1 MLDEFAFFSYIG
13 CIIISIVFLFIS
25 LNKSYSR
32 KGLRRKILSK
42 WIDINLEE
50 NRAIA
55 VQALRNILMVNTGF
69 ISALLVLAGLLI
81 GLFQIAFT
89 NTGQFFWGLIPGF
102 TIGVAQLV
110 LIIFTIAFSLFNFI
124 NSNRMIGNL
133 TLMITSN
140 PQEDEEDERGINFVK
155 LTFRNAQRSWMLGIR
170 GLFYVVTVLTWII
183 SPIILIVGTYLITV
197 YIILVQDLA
206 IFDRNFKKEE
216 KQE

>member
-1 MLDEFAFFSYIG
+1 
-13 CIIISIVFLFIS
+13 
-25 LNKSYSR
+25 
-32 KGLRRKILSK
+32 
-42 WIDINLEE
+42 
-50 NRAIA
+50 
-55 VQALRNILMVNTGF
+55 MVNTGF

-102 TIGVAQLV
+102 TVGVAQLV

-140 PQEDEEDERGINFVK
+140 PQDDEREINFVK
-155 LTFRNAQRSWMLGIR
+155 LTFRSAQRSWMLGIR

-206 IFDRNFKKEE
+206 ILDRNSKKKE

>member
-1 MLDEFAFFSYIG
+1 
-13 CIIISIVFLFIS
+13 
-25 LNKSYSR
+25 
-32 KGLRRKILSK
+32 
-42 WIDINLEE
+42 
-50 NRAIA
+50 
-55 VQALRNILMVNTGF
+55 
-69 ISALLVLAGLLI
+69 
-81 GLFQIAFT
+81 
-89 NTGQFFWGLIPGF
+89 
-102 TIGVAQLV
+102 
-110 LIIFTIAFSLFNFI
+110 
-124 NSNRMIGNL
+124 MIGNL

>member
-1 MLDEFAFFSYIG
+1 MLDELAFFSFIG
-13 CIIISIVFLFIS
+13 CIILSIVFLFIS

-42 WIDINLEE
+42 WIDINLDE

-102 TIGVAQLV
+102 TVGVAQLV

-140 PQEDEEDERGINFVK
+140 PQDDEREINFVK
-155 LTFRNAQRSWMLGIR
+155 LTFRSAQRSWMLGIR
-170 GLFYVVTVLTWII
+170 GLFSVVTVLTWLI

-206 IFDRNFKKEE
+206 ILDRNSKKKE